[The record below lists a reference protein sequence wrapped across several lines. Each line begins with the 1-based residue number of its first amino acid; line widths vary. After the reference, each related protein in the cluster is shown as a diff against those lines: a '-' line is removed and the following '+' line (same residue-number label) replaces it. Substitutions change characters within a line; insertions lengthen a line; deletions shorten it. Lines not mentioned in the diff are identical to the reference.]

1 MRFTVVTPS
10 LNQATFIE
18 RTILSVLAQ
27 RAAVDVEHWV
37 LDGGS
42 TDGTVDILRRYEDRI
57 RWSSGPDGGQSAA
70 INEGLRRGTGEIL
83 AWLNSDDVYEPGAL
97 AAVAG
102 AYRQAPF
109 AWAFGNCRIIDEAD
123 REIRRP
129 ITAYKIR
136 QSRRYSFRRLLRRDF
151 IPQPAAFFTRE
162 AFARTG
168 NLDPG
173 LHYSMDYDYWLRLG
187 RLWPPCYLDRTLASF
202 RWHAQSKNGAAYRA
216 AARETLL
223 TARRHARPG
232 EGGDVFLHRLHV
244 LALAVVYRFL
254 E

>member
-1 MRFTVVTPS
+1 MRFTIVTPS
-10 LNQATFIE
+10 FNQAAFIE

-27 RAAVDVEHWV
+27 QPAVDVEYWV

-42 TDGTVDILRRYEDRI
+42 TDGTVDILRRYEDRL
-57 RWSSGPDGGQSAA
+57 RWTSGRDGGQSAA
-70 INEGLRRGTGEIL
+70 INEGFRRATGVFL
-83 AWLNSDDVYEPGAL
+83 AWLNSDDVYEAGAL
-97 AAVAG
+97 AAVAE
-102 AYRQAPF
+102 AHRQTPF
-109 AWAFGNCRIIDEAD
+109 AWAFGNCRIVDESD

-129 ITAYKIR
+129 ITAYKTH

-162 AFARTG
+162 AFARVG
-168 NLDPG
+168 ELDAN

-187 RLWPPCYLDRTLASF
+187 RQGPPCYLDRTLAAF
-202 RWHAQSKNGAAYRA
+202 RWHAQSKNGVAYRA
-216 AARETLL
+216 AAWETYQ

-232 EGGDVFLHRLHV
+232 EGRDVFLHRLHV